1 VAPEFAAPAEAPV
14 DCGSALREAA
24 WLGRSFRGGFAAP
37 PVVGP
42 VDGAETPVGW
52 DVARGAA
59 DDFPPAARGGF
70 AAPPVV
76 GPANGAETPAGWD
89 VVRGAADDFP
99 PPAKEA
105 AGADAG
111 RGGGSVARAGR
122 RAWTEVPG
130 GGIAGLINEFATTG
144 VVWPEEPKAGG
155 GGGGVILATT
165 GRART
170 AAGGWGTLAAPEV
183 MTGRERTLCEVGWT
197 PAGAPLA
204 RTEATALTG
213 TATAAA
219 ATGCAETNV
228 LRGTAV
234 TAPATDWLT

>member
-1 VAPEFAAPAEAPV
+1 VEEAPV
-14 DCGSALREAA
+14 DCGPAPRDGA
-24 WLGRSFRGGFAAP
+24 WPGRSFRGGFAAP

-42 VDGAETPVGW
+42 VAGAETPVGW
-52 DVARGAA
+52 DVVRGAA
-59 DDFPPAARGGF
+59 DTFPPAARGGF

-76 GPANGAETPAGWD
+76 GPVAGAETPVGWD
-89 VVRGAADDFP
+89 VARGAADTFP
-99 PPAKEA
+99 PAAKEA

-111 RGGGSVARAGR
+111 RGGGSVARDGR
-122 RAWTEVPG
+122 MATADVPG
-130 GGIAGLINEFATTG
+130 GGIAGLISVFVTTG
-144 VVWPEEPKAGG
+144 AAWPEAPKAGAG
-155 GGGGVILATT
+155 AGGVILATT
-165 GRART
+165 DRPET
-170 AAGGWGTLAAPEV
+170 AAGGWGTLAAEAV
-183 MTGRERTLCEVGWT
+183 TGRDRTLCEVGWT
-197 PAGAPLA
+197 PIGAPPA